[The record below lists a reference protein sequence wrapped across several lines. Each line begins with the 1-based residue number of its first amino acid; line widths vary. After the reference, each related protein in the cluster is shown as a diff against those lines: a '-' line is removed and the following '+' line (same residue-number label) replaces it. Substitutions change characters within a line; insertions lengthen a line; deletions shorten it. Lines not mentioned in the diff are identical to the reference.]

1 LELVAELDYLE
12 AAASSGTDLHTIN
25 RVLGCEPKVDAV
37 RQFKQMIFG
46 CRKVVCRNGFDRD
59 EDAAPFFDV
68 WNGKTMAIQ
77 DKNPPLQAMYFGN

>member
-37 RQFKQMIFG
+37 RQFKQAIFG

-59 EDAAPFFDV
+59 EYAAPFFDV